1 MPKDEPH
8 SDDPLELK
16 GMVFPNQGE
25 QDVREMTTSIIEE
38 YMRIGWKAESILE
51 LFRNPRFRMTNT
63 IYREKG
69 EKFVQEMIDK
79 VMSKRVVQ

>member
-8 SDDPLELK
+8 IDDPMELT
-16 GMVFPNQGE
+16 GASFPSEDE
-25 QDVREMTTSIIEE
+25 QDVQEMTTSIIEE
-38 YMRIGWKAESILE
+38 YMRIGWKPESILE
-51 LFRNPRFRMTNT
+51 LFRNPHFRMTNT

-69 EKFVQEMIDK
+69 EKFVQEMVKK